1 MHEMV
6 THMNCLTSL
15 SVYQREFPLVHE
27 NQLQL
32 NECCIENDPEV
43 GVIKKKENFKSSIF
57 NELVFSKT
65 FNWRIVFDSVI
76 IDQF

>member
-43 GVIKKKENFKSSIF
+43 GVIKNENFKSSIF
-57 NELVFSKT
+57 NELVL
-65 FNWRIVFDSVI
+65 VYDSVI
-76 IDQF
+76 TGKL